1 MGENLTNLWKMK
13 NKVLNIGLRKRTE
26 VHATFK
32 SLRRLHIIK
41 AYTFVFYYDYI
52 ALLYMIIMGIYSNIH
67 GNMSYEG

>member
-1 MGENLTNLWKMK
+1 MGENPTNLWKRK

-52 ALLYMIIMGIYSNIH
+52 ALLY
-67 GNMSYEG
+67 

>member
-41 AYTFVFYYDYI
+41 AHTFVFYYDYI

-67 GNMSYEG
+67 GNMSYVK